1 MENHGLYQT
10 REVMTMHNKNG
21 METLIGGSSALNFTS
36 MPEKNPRQSPQTKQ
50 RYSVAYPTS
59 SAKDDERVSVT
70 GASQLETR
78 PGGLQIKL

>member
-1 MENHGLYQT
+1 MENQGLYQT
-10 REVMTMHNKNG
+10 REVITMHNKYG
-21 METLIGGSSALNFTS
+21 METLIGGSSAMNFTA
-36 MPEKNPRQSPQTKQ
+36 MPEKNPRQSPLAKQ
-50 RYSVAYPTS
+50 RYSIAYATS